1 MFLLE
6 YTIRHKGIHEE
17 ITVLVNWT
25 VYCIFQE
32 KYCNTGAQNAE
43 ELDKLKHQVHIFKHY
58 MHNFLMPWILDTP
71 QNSELDEYNEV
82 ILELANKVEKIRE
95 VRRNTSQNMVCI

>member
-6 YTIRHKGIHEE
+6 YTVPYKAIHEE

-32 KYCNTGAQNAE
+32 KYCDIGAQDAE
-43 ELDKLKHQVHIFKHY
+43 ELDKLKHHVHIFKHY
-58 MHNFLMPWILDTP
+58 MANFLMPWILDTP
-71 QNSELDEYNEV
+71 QNSELDKYNEV
-82 ILELANKVEKIRE
+82 IPELASKVEKIRE
-95 VRRNTSQNMVCI
+95 VRRKTCQNIICI